1 MEINPKSHAQTKR
14 RKFQSRRD
22 YRYGGKTGGHS
33 TVKQYWAHMDG
44 RRHVGD
50 GREKTPDSEIYRSF
64 RNMHGR
70 KAQLMRE
77 VGMKLPFEQ
86 ELGIDMGT
94 PPWAKLSLDK
104 KRRWETIPEALEKM
118 NLAAKSEYTEYASNY
133 EVYGVKD
140 DWTIDELVRAREYQE
155 KIDETFKPT
164 WVKDRHY
171 YAMQKRYNEKQQSS
185 AESWPKHLM
194 KYDRLKPSIHS
205 GGIVCGNCRWHNCH
219 PWGTQFTD
227 KYLQAEFSSPV
238 RIVAIGTKGEKCWHT
253 SGRGYVKQYRIQYK
267 NGGDYIGITKIF
279 QANRDI
285 DTEVTNNIEDPSTGK
300 LGLEVTGIRIIPV
313 NKPKHGY
320 HLVKAMRV
328 ALYGEYLE
336 EDVVEQ
342 PGDGGLRQD
351 KFEGTVVTLE
361 KMDSKKK
368 KEFPRK
374 TKSPQWS
381 PEWKYSKPRNR
392 REHEDAMIVASG
404 GYNIFKGVPEL
415 AI

>member
-1 MEINPKSHAQTKR
+1 
-14 RKFQSRRD
+14 
-22 YRYGGKTGGHS
+22 
-33 TVKQYWAHMDG
+33 
-44 RRHVGD
+44 
-50 GREKTPDSEIYRSF
+50 
-64 RNMHGR
+64 
-70 KAQLMRE
+70 MRE

-194 KYDRLKPSIHS
+194 KYDRLKPSGRTS
-205 GGIVCGNCRWHNCH
+205 GIVYGCNTWTCCH
-219 PWGTQFTD
+219 PWGTRIKD
-227 KYLQAEFSSPV
+227 KKYLEVEFSSPV
-238 RIVAIGTKGEKCWHT
+238 RLVAVGTKGEKYWDK
-253 SGRGYVKQYRIQYK
+253 SGKAYVKQYRIKYK
-267 NGGDYIGITKIF
+267 VGGDYIGMSKIF
-279 QANRDI
+279 QANNDV
-285 DTEVTNNIEDPSTGK
+285 DTEVTNNIDDPSTGK
-300 LGLEVTGIRIIPV
+300 PGLEVTGIRIIPV
-313 NKPKHGY
+313 DDPKRGY
-320 HLVKAMRV
+320 HLFRAMRV

-336 EDVVEQ
+336 EEEEEFVNQ
-342 PGDGGLRQD
+342 PEDGGLRQNT
-351 KFEGTVVTLE
+351 FEGTVVTLE
-361 KMDSKKK
+361 KMDSKMN

-374 TKSPQWS
+374 TGSLYFWVGGKEQY
-381 PEWKYSKPRNR
+381 KYSKPTKRKER
-392 REHEDAMIVASG
+392 QDAMIVASG
-404 GYNIFKGVPEL
+404 GYNVIKGVPDFV
-415 AI
+415 